1 MFKVSNL
8 SVFFCHSSPEDVKSN
23 RYLALDPNVSG
34 VYSGAYPFGIDP
46 VSSILFNY
54 PLVLISLCPLDFGM
68 CIIKINLTKKK
79 KYFVYIPSSTRPF
92 LLTSQRLNYFY
103 SNFSCDLHLRQ
114 NSGPHQNK
122 DTGLFLLLWCSS
134 MLVWCFLLQIWN
146 LASNRLTFLNSFKM
160 KMSVIFG
167 VTHMTFGVV
176 LGLFNHL

>member
-68 CIIKINLTKKK
+68 CISKINLTKKK
-79 KYFVYIPSSTRPF
+79 KILFTFPLQQDLFFWQVKDWTIFTQISVVTSIWGRILVPIRKRILVYSF
-92 LLTSQRLNYFY
+92 CY
-103 SNFSCDLHLRQ
+103 
-114 NSGPHQNK
+114 GA
-122 DTGLFLLLWCSS
+122 
-134 MLVWCFLLQIWN
+134 LQCW
-146 LASNRLTFLNSFKM
+146 
-160 KMSVIFG
+160 FG
-167 VTHMTFGVV
+167 VFFFRYGIWQATVS
-176 LGLFNHL
+176 LS